1 MKMKLNESQRQR
13 ARTARLCAEGK
24 LSTREAAFKMGLTM
38 RTIQKDIIKYK
49 ENGNSAF
56 IHGNTGKKRFNPIN
70 EKRKERII
78 QIFNNTRINGNN
90 PFEDITY
97 TYFTEILSEQF
108 NIKAS
113 ISHVKSILNSQ
124 GYYTCIKHKVKK
136 ERRAHLFRE
145 RKEHFGELVQADGT
159 PYDWFK
165 DGKKYCIQGFVDDA
179 TGCPVGLYMTKNE
192 CLLGYMEAFVN
203 MSLAYGIP
211 MQVYPDKASVF
222 FVNRKTDDNEKHLTQ
237 FGVMMESFGVDM
249 FPAHSPQAKGRIERF
264 WQTIQHRLPNLFRL
278 KGISTVEQ
286 ANEFLRDEFPKI
298 YKARFFKEPKNKESC
313 FVKADMKQITS
324 VMKATFPGHIDK
336 SGIFLLKGYRFFCP
350 EITDRKIL
358 IHLNEREG
366 LWITDPKTDKRY
378 SVKLVESDTSGDMP
392 EVMKV
397 LIDRVFLKNAKP
409 KFREVYMDIDDVVL
423 SQIKPRKLRKVG

>member
-1 MKMKLNESQRQR
+1 MKMKLNESQKQR
-13 ARTARLCAEGK
+13 AKTAKLCAEGK

-49 ENGNSAF
+49 KNGKSAF
-56 IHGNTGKKRFNPIN
+56 IHGNAGKKRCNPVN
-70 EKRKERII
+70 EKRRERII
-78 QIFNNTRINGNN
+78 QIFKNTRINGLN

-97 TYFTEILSEQF
+97 TYFTEILAERF

-136 ERRAHLFRE
+136 ERGVHLFRE

-211 MQVYPDKASVF
+211 MQLYPDKASVF

-278 KGISTVEQ
+278 RGIHTVEQ
-286 ANEFLRDEFPKI
+286 ANIFLRDEFPKI
-298 YKARFFKEPKNKESC
+298 YKTWFLKEPKNKESC
-313 FVKADMKQITS
+313 FVKADMKQVTS

-366 LWITDPKTDKRY
+366 LWITDQKTEKRY
-378 SVKLVESDTSGDMP
+378 SVRLVESDTSGNMP
-392 EVMKV
+392 EVMKI
-397 LIDRVFLKNAKP
+397 LIDKVFLKNAKP

-423 SQIKPRKLRKVG
+423 SQIKPKKFRKTG